1 MTNFIKEPNT
11 DDNYKTGCVGLIL
24 PLLVAV
30 WGIRIIIRQ
39 RVPRG
44 RGAPAPLV
52 GPEAVEVGI
61 GVLGIALFIHAWGF
75 EPYKRYPIIRALLT
89 AVSIAMFLK
98 GLPGL

>member
-1 MTNFIKEPNT
+1 MPLFAKRP
-11 DDNYKTGCVGLIL
+11 DDDDRYKTGCVGIIL

-61 GVLGIALFIHAWGF
+61 GVLGVAVLLHAWGF
-75 EPYKRYPIIRALLT
+75 EPYKRHPIIRALLT
-89 AVSIAMFLK
+89 AAGIALFLK